1 MQTSQ
6 TVDNEPI
13 RSGVFSSIGAA
24 DQAVSN
30 LLAAG
35 FTHEQITV
43 ICSDEVREQYFRE
56 FEHQKPAGAKT
67 PAAAAIGTA
76 VGAAV
81 GGATTVA
88 AGVANDAVALL
99 AAGGAGAWTGG
110 VLGGFLGA
118 MMTRG
123 TEKELAN
130 YYDQAVVQ
138 GKILVAAEDHS
149 PDAAAKL
156 ALAADI
162 MRAAGAE
169 PLPLREG

>member
-1 MQTSQ
+1 MQPTQS
-6 TVDNEPI
+6 DLEEPI
-13 RSGVFSSIGAA
+13 RTGIFSSIGAA
-24 DQAVSN
+24 DQAVCK
-30 LLAAG
+30 LLDAG
-35 FTHEQITV
+35 FNQDQITV
-43 ICSDEVREQYFRE
+43 ICSDQVREQYFRE

-67 PAAAAIGTA
+67 PAAAAIGSA
-76 VGAAV
+76 VGAAI

-88 AGVANDAVALL
+88 AGVAGDAVALV

-138 GKILVAAEDHS
+138 GKILVAAEDHG
-149 PDAAAKL
+149 PDAPEKL
-156 ALAADI
+156 ARAAEI
-162 MRAAGAE
+162 MSAAGAD